1 MRKLTPQELT
11 KRQRRTRELPRLP
24 VYLIC
29 DNIRS
34 LWNVGSIFR
43 TADGAGITRIFL
55 CGYTGRPPR
64 PEISK
69 TALGAENVVPW
80 EGVDDPGKAVVL
92 LQRQGVPVYVL
103 EHTDRGVLVWESP
116 IQFPLGLVIGNEV
129 DGVSPHVVSL
139 ADGAL
144 ELPMY
149 GVKESLNVAV
159 ACGVALYEL
168 ARRLR
173 R

>member
-1 MRKLTPQELT
+1 MSNEILRGLITAPHTPFLENGDINFERIDDQ
-11 KRQRRTRELPRLP
+11 
-24 VYLIC
+24 
-29 DNIRS
+29 
-34 LWNVGSIFR
+34 
-43 TADGAGITRIFL
+43 ADLFAASGVSGVFL

-80 EGVDDPGKAVVL
+80 EGVDDPAKAVVL
-92 LQRQGVPVYVL
+92 LQRRDIPVYVL
-103 EHTDRGVLVWESP
+103 EHTDQSGSLWESP
-116 IQFPLGLVIGNEV
+116 TAFPLGLVIGNEV
-129 DGVSPHVVSL
+129 DGVSPHVVDL

-144 ELPMY
+144 ELPMF

-168 ARRLR
+168 ARRVPGR
-173 R
+173 RR